1 MRIYE
6 GEHPLDAV
14 QRLMARNPWLLVAAF
29 IGLVGGG
36 SLFGTGLARA
46 QNETKRAARGRARL
60 RAARDVRKREI
71 EEMAKAGGA
80 RARGSRTEAARDAG
94 IPHLRRNL
102 TSSAPRPRRRDAAL
116 AHA

>member
-1 MRIYE
+1 
-6 GEHPLDAV
+6 
-14 QRLMARNPWLLVAAF
+14 MARNPWLLVAAF

-46 QNETKRAARGRARL
+46 QNETRRAERVRRAEKLARVTAKAERST
-60 RAARDVRKREI
+60 RKQQI
-71 EEMAKAGGA
+71 EAMAKAGGA
-80 RARGSRTEAARDAG
+80 RARGSRTEAARDAK
-94 IPHLRRNL
+94 PHLRRNL

>member
-1 MRIYE
+1 
-6 GEHPLDAV
+6 
-14 QRLMARNPWLLVAAF
+14 MARNPWLLVAAF

-80 RARGSRTEAARDAG
+80 RAGGSRTEAARDAKK
-94 IPHLRRNL
+94 HLRRNL